1 MLAVA
6 GILATELTGAGGNWW
21 TPDASAQVADGAI
34 TARVGAEAAL
44 MAVAE
49 SFRLKSFEASGPG
62 AKAFDPAGMK
72 SDETLLKEIKNG
84 RLAMIAF
91 LGFTSQAAV
100 RGLGPIACL
109 KAHLADPGHV
119 NIFTRCGAICSACE
133 LRRLRLRIPG

>member
-84 RLAMIAF
+84 RLAMLAFGGLIHQQLLSKTGSVAF
-91 LGFTSQAAV
+91 LGDFKP
-100 RGLGPIACL
+100 L
-109 KAHLADPGHV
+109 H
-119 NIFTRCGAICSACE
+119 F
-133 LRRLRLRIPG
+133 